1 VDAHRSLAFIVGP
14 YVKQGAV
21 ISDRFNTVSFLRTI
35 EEVLGMKPMGLN
47 DSVQPPMAP
56 VFSKTQTSWNF
67 TARIPEALR
76 ATQLPLP
83 ARAQGSDAAPFSPV
97 HDAAWWA
104 AQTQGFD
111 FSKEDRLD
119 SEAFNQVLW
128 KGLMGEKPYPWER
141 DGLDLS
147 KHRNQLLKK
156 SD

>member
-1 VDAHRSLAFIVGP
+1 VGP

-47 DSVQPPMAP
+47 DSVQPPMTP
-56 VFSKTQTSWNF
+56 VFSKTQSFWSF

-83 ARAQGSDAAPFSPV
+83 AKNQGNGSASFSSK

-104 AQTQGFD
+104 AQTQDFD

-128 KGLMGEKPYPWER
+128 KGLMGDQPYPWER
-141 DGLDLS
+141 DGRDLS

-156 SD
+156 SASEHAAH